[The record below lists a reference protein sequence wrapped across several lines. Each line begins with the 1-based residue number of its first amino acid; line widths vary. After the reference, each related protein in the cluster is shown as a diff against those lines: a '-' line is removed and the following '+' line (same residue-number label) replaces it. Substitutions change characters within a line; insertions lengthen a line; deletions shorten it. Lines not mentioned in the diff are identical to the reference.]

1 MFGTLQFTA
10 KNFVFRMNFKNTW
23 QKTTK
28 STLLFSCDSSLIH
41 KSIALISLYFELILK
56 TPYTS
61 KLKKEPASTW
71 PSIWLLLSSKNP
83 FTAENILA
91 FFINFY

>member
-61 KLKKEPASTW
+61 KLKRACFYMAEHMIVTFLQEPVYSW
-71 PSIWLLLSSKNP
+71 EYSSI
-83 FTAENILA
+83 
-91 FFINFY
+91 FFNFY